1 MGITP
6 EILFKNRMNIILRS
20 GEYSRQKT
28 FKAGGIFMIVQDV
41 VFNSVED
48 AQRFVSQAE
57 RWPSDVDVSLG
68 SCMVLG
74 VLSLGIHKKLHV
86 TIHEK
91 PEN

>member
-1 MGITP
+1 
-6 EILFKNRMNIILRS
+6 
-20 GEYSRQKT
+20 
-28 FKAGGIFMIVQDV
+28 MIVQDV

-68 SCMVLG
+68 SCMVDGKSLLG

-86 TIHEK
+86 TSHEK

>member
-1 MGITP
+1 
-6 EILFKNRMNIILRS
+6 
-20 GEYSRQKT
+20 
-28 FKAGGIFMIVQDV
+28 MIVQDV

-57 RWPSDVDVSLG
+57 RWPSDVVVSLG
-68 SCMVLG
+68 SCMVDGKSL
-74 VLSLGIHKKLHV
+74 LSLGIHKKLHV

>member
-1 MGITP
+1 MVTQ
-6 EILFKNRMNIILRS
+6 E
-20 GEYSRQKT
+20 
-28 FKAGGIFMIVQDV
+28 V
-41 VFNSVED
+41 VFHSLED
-48 AQRFVSQAE
+48 VQRFVNKAE

-68 SCMVLG
+68 SCMVDGKSLLG